1 MKTKIDIHNWDR
13 YKPYT
18 HFSKFSNP
26 YVSTTTVL
34 NVNNIVLQAKQNKI
48 SFYGLMTYLVLKS
61 INEIE
66 EFKYVMENDNVYKYD
81 KINTTF
87 SVLNDKKMNFTRT
100 VEYNSNFKKFISDF
114 NKAKEEAE
122 TSFDI
127 PYDKEPN
134 KCYITCAP
142 WMRVTAVSN
151 PINYDQKDSVPR
163 VCWGKYFLE
172 SNEYMID
179 VSIQFNHAFQDGYQ
193 IGQFYNS
200 LQSYINEFDED

>member
-1 MKTKIDIHNWDR
+1 MKTKIDIDKWER

-34 NVNNIVLQAKQNKI
+34 NVNNIVLYAKKNKV
-48 SFYGLMTYLVLKS
+48 SFYGLMTYLVLKT
-61 INEIE
+61 INNIE
-66 EFKYVMENDNVYKYD
+66 EFKYVLEGNEVYKYD

-100 VEYNSNFKKFISDF
+100 VEYNDFKEFMEDF
-114 NKAKEEAE
+114 TKAKEEAE

-127 PYDKEPN
+127 PYDKEQN

-151 PINYDQKDSVPR
+151 PINYEQKDSVPR
-163 VCWGKYFLE
+163 ICWGKYFIDN
-172 SNEYMID
+172 NEYMTD
-179 VSIQFNHAFQDGYQ
+179 VSIQFNHAFQDGYH
-193 IGQFYNS
+193 IGEFYNS
-200 LQSYINEFDED
+200 LQTNIDEFNG